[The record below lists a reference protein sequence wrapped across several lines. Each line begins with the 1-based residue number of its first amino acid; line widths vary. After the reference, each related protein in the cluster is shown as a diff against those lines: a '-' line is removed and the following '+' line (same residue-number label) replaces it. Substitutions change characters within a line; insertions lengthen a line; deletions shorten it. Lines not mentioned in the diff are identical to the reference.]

1 MESRGISERGTEG
14 GRRLSPSQERAVSHG
29 EGPAL
34 VLAGPG
40 SGKTLVLTERAAR
53 LLQSGVPGEEILIL
67 SFTRAS
73 AEELR
78 LRFCRR
84 FPRTGRELCFGT
96 LHSVFFSILRK
107 RYGFGKRNILTEG
120 ERQRLLEEILRKDKR
135 PFPEG
140 EEFRRALLL
149 SFSERKRREESG
161 DSENRKE
168 KGNPEEQGGRET
180 AAALYFGSSFSEED
194 FERLYRSY
202 REAMEREQKLDF
214 DDMILR
220 TLSLFRRERESLS
233 FWQRRFRY
241 ILLDEFQDISEAQ
254 YELLRLLGEPERNL
268 FFVGDE
274 DQSIYSFRGASP
286 KIMQRFLSDYP
297 GASRYL
303 LPENY
308 RARRE
313 LVRLSHRLIENNRL
327 RFAKKLRAMLPGGGK
342 GREYL
347 FPDTEREYRFLS
359 ELLSKE
365 LSEGLPG
372 SEIAVLYRNRLV
384 LSSLIPFLLRRG
396 IPFSLGERAEDP
408 FSHLV
413 TEDLSAYLRLSL
425 RRGSRADLL
434 RILNRPPRF
443 LSGEALREEGSGLP
457 ELLSYYGGK
466 PDACERIREL
476 RTDLQRIAALPTE
489 AALLYIRKKMGYEAW
504 LLGKGQRDPAPF
516 SEILGMLSGRAED
529 FPEKEDFLRFL
540 REGREELRSA
550 CRGKEGERIRLM
562 SYHSAKGL
570 EFEIVHLID
579 VVEGIVPSR
588 RADGREGLE
597 EERRCFYV
605 ALTRA
610 KREVHIYV
618 TKERYSR
625 SVRPSRFLEELTG

>member
-1 MESRGISERGTEG
+1 MESRGISEKRAEG

-78 LRFCRR
+78 LRFCRK

-161 DSENRKE
+161 DWENRKK

-214 DDMILR
+214 DDMILH
-220 TLSLFRRERESLS
+220 TLSLLRRERESLS

-297 GASRYL
+297 DASRYL

-327 RFAKKLRAMLPGGGK
+327 RFAKRLRAMLPGGGK

-372 SEIAVLYRNRLV
+372 SEIAVLYRTRLV

-396 IPFSLGERAEDP
+396 IPFSLGERTEDP

-457 ELLSYYGGK
+457 ELLSYYKEK
-466 PDACERIREL
+466 PKARERIREL

-489 AALLYIRKKMGYEAW
+489 AALLYIRKKMGYEDW

>member
-1 MESRGISERGTEG
+1 MESRGISEKGAEG

-120 ERQRLLEEILRKDKR
+120 ERQRFLEEILRKDKR
-135 PFPEG
+135 LFPEG

-149 SFSERKRREESG
+149 SFSERKRRDESG
-161 DSENRKE
+161 DSDCGQE
-168 KGNPEEQGGRET
+168 GQGGREK

-220 TLSLFRRERESLS
+220 TLSLLRREGESLS

-297 GASRYL
+297 DASRYL

-372 SEIAVLYRNRLV
+372 SEIAVLYRTRLV
-384 LSSLIPFLLRRG
+384 LTSLIPFLLRRG
-396 IPFSLGERAEDP
+396 IPFSLGERTEDP

-457 ELLSYYGGK
+457 ELLSYYKEK
-466 PDACERIREL
+466 PKARERIREL

-540 REGREELRSA
+540 REGREELRAA